1 MAKSPT
7 TQLNPDAP
15 AFTSTPPTVLPPT
28 TSAMCVDSSKTVL
41 LQTAVAEVVNPRDS
55 SRALKVGIVFDGGS
69 QKSYLMQ
76 RVKDTLALPVDS
88 KKYLSIAAFGS
99 RKGRPKQCKVVH
111 LAVRTKHGGSQVLE
125 VFVVPHIC
133 DLVTSEVTVSCVK
146 MYSHLSQLDLA
157 DVTPDKTMNV
167 DLLIGSDFY
176 WEFVMGETIRGSEGP
191 MAIKTILG

>member
-1 MAKSPT
+1 
-7 TQLNPDAP
+7 
-15 AFTSTPPTVLPPT
+15 
-28 TSAMCVDSSKTVL
+28 
-41 LQTAVAEVVNPRDS
+41 
-55 SRALKVGIVFDGGS
+55 
-69 QKSYLMQ
+69 MQ

-99 RKGRPKQCKVVH
+99 RKGRPKQCEVVH

-133 DLVTSEVTVSCVK
+133 DPVTSEVTVSCVK

-176 WEFVMGETIRGSEGP
+176 WEFVTGETIRGSEGP
-191 MAIKTILG
+191 MAIKTILGWVLSGPVGVPEQERSAVSLVNAHTLQVEGITNRELNETLRSFWS